1 MLPYRTIS
9 WTYNTSVPAPSN
21 RPLGERTNFLL
32 SQLGFHTAARF
43 TDRLASLGIQP
54 SHFGLLMHLAQG
66 EGRTQQ
72 QLAEALGIHRKVMV
86 GLLDDL
92 EQRGL
97 AERRRHPADRRAHAI
112 HLTDAARALLPE
124 AVAIADAEEE
134 ELLTGLDGGERR
146 QLLALLQRLAEHS
159 GYPRG
164 VHPGLRRSSG
174 PHGMG

>member
-1 MLPYRTIS
+1 MLPYTTIY
-9 WTYNTSVPAPSN
+9 WPYNTPVPEPSN

-43 TDRLASLGIQP
+43 TARLAGLGIQP

-66 EGRTQQ
+66 EGRSQQ

-112 HLTDAARALLPE
+112 YLTDAAHALLPE
-124 AVAIADAEEE
+124 AQTVADAEEE
-134 ELLTGLDGGERR
+134 ELLTGLDGDERR
-146 QLLALLQRLAEHS
+146 QLLALLQRVAEHS
-159 GYPRG
+159 GHPRG
-164 VHPGLRRSSG
+164 VHPGMRGKLG
-174 PHGMG
+174 LPG

>member
-1 MLPYRTIS
+1 MPE
-9 WTYNTSVPAPSN
+9 PSN

-32 SQLGFHTAARF
+32 SQLGFHTASRF
-43 TDRLASLGIQP
+43 TERLVGLGIQP
-54 SHFGLLMHLAQG
+54 NHFGLLMHLAQG

-112 HLTDAARALLPE
+112 HLTEAARTLLPE
-124 AVAIADAEEE
+124 AVAVADAEEE
-134 ELLTGLDGGERR
+134 ELLTGLDGDERR
-146 QLLALLQRLAEHS
+146 QLLALLQRVAEHS
-159 GYPRG
+159 GHPRG
-164 VHPGLRRSSG
+164 VHPGMRG
-174 PHGMG
+174 KIAMPGA

>member
-1 MLPYRTIS
+1 MPE
-9 WTYNTSVPAPSN
+9 N

-43 TDRLASLGIQP
+43 TERLADLGIHP
-54 SHFGLLMHLAQG
+54 SHFGLLMHLSQG

-112 HLTDAARALLPE
+112 FLTDAARTLLPD
-124 AVAIADAEEE
+124 AQARADAEEE
-134 ELLTGLDGGERR
+134 ELLTGLDSAERR
-146 QLLALLQRLAEHS
+146 QLLGLLQRLAERT
-159 GYPRG
+159 GNPRG
-164 VHPGLRRSSG
+164 VHPGLRRHPG
-174 PHGMG
+174 R

>member
-1 MLPYRTIS
+1 MPE
-9 WTYNTSVPAPSN
+9 PSN

-32 SQLGFHTAARF
+32 SQLGFHTAMRF
-43 TDRLASLGIQP
+43 TERLAALGIQP

-66 EGRTQQ
+66 EGRSQQ

-124 AVAIADAEEE
+124 ARAIADAEEE
-134 ELLTGLDGGERR
+134 DLLTGLDGDERR
-146 QLLALLQRLAEHS
+146 QLLALLQRMAENS
-159 GYPRG
+159 GNPRG
-164 VHPGLRRSSG
+164 VHPGLRRNPGLPG
-174 PHGMG
+174 PP